1 MEENFIRSRI
11 TKLRIEKGVSEYK
24 MSTDMGHSKSYIQ
37 SITSGRALPSLSEF
51 LYMCEYLGI
60 TPSAFFDESNENPV
74 IIEQIMNNVKKL
86 NENDLSLVLSIVDRL
101 NQNTK

>member
-51 LYMCEYLGI
+51 LYMCEYPGI